1 MNATAKKSCSKCGA
15 SINASAQFCHA
26 CGAKQGAPAKPLS
39 PGLIGLV
46 ALAVVVVVAVIAYGV
61 GKSSTSSGAA
71 APFAASSATG
81 GMPDLSSMSPREQ
94 ADRLFNRVMTAHEAG
109 DIAQMNQFAPMA
121 LSAYDN
127 IGPLD
132 PDAHYHVGLIQ
143 AITGNTAGA
152 LARADSMD
160 AQVPHHLL
168 ASMLRS
174 SVAQMTGDT
183 AAGLAASRDFLE
195 HYDQQIV
202 SGRQEYI
209 DHQRGIEM
217 YKSDAESRV
226 GGTSR

>member
-1 MNATAKKSCSKCGA
+1 MNATAKKTCSNCGA
-15 SINASAQFCHA
+15 SINAAAQFCHA
-26 CGAKQGAPAKPLS
+26 CGTKQGAESKPLS

-61 GKSSTSSGAA
+61 GKSSSPDST
-71 APFAASSATG
+71 AASVPG
-81 GMPDLSSMSPREQ
+81 GGAGALPDISSMSPREQ

-121 LSAYDN
+121 LSAYTN
-127 IGPLD
+127 LGALD
-132 PDAHYHVGLIQ
+132 PDAHYHVGLMQ
-143 AITGNTAGA
+143 AITGDLPGA

-168 ASMLRS
+168 AAMLRS

-183 AAGLAASRDFLE
+183 AAGLAASRAFLE
-195 HYDQQIV
+195 HYDAQIV
-202 SGRQEYI
+202 TGRQEYI

-217 YKSDAESRV
+217 FKSDAESRV
-226 GGTSR
+226 GGAGR

>member
-1 MNATAKKSCSKCGA
+1 MNATAKKSCSNCGA

-26 CGAKQGAPAKPLS
+26 CGAKQGAESKPLS

-61 GKSSTSSGAA
+61 GRSSNPAGSA
-71 APFAASSATG
+71 APFAAGGTG
-81 GMPDLSSMSPREQ
+81 ALPDLSNMSPREQ

-109 DIAQMNQFAPMA
+109 DVAQMNQFAPMA
-121 LSAYDN
+121 LSAYGN
-127 IGPLD
+127 LGPLD
-132 PDAHYHVGLIQ
+132 PDAHYHVGLVQ
-143 AITGNTAGA
+143 AITGNSAGA

-168 ASMLRS
+168 AAMLRS

-195 HYDQQIV
+195 HYDEQIV
-202 SGRQEYI
+202 TGRQEYI

-217 YKSDAESRV
+217 FKSDAESRV
-226 GGTSR
+226 GGAAK

>member
-1 MNATAKKSCSKCGA
+1 MNATAKKTCSNCGA

-26 CGAKQGAPAKPLS
+26 CGAKQGAEAKPLS

-61 GKSSTSSGAA
+61 GRSSTPAGT
-71 APFAASSATG
+71 AASMPG
-81 GMPDLSSMSPREQ
+81 GGAGELPDLSSMSPREQ

-109 DIAQMNQFAPMA
+109 DVAQMNQFAPMA
-121 LSAYDN
+121 LSAYTN
-127 IGPLD
+127 LGSLD
-132 PDAHYHVGLIQ
+132 PDAHYHVGLMQ
-143 AITGNTAGA
+143 AITGNAAGA

-195 HYDQQIV
+195 HYDEQIV
-202 SGRQEYI
+202 TGRQEYI

-217 YKSDAESRV
+217 FKSDAESRV
-226 GGTSR
+226 GGAGQ

>member
-1 MNATAKKSCSKCGA
+1 MNATAKKTCSNCGA

-26 CGAKQGAPAKPLS
+26 CGAKQGAESKHLS

-61 GKSSTSSGAA
+61 GRSSNPAGAA
-71 APFAASSATG
+71 APNATSATG
-81 GMPDLSSMSPREQ
+81 AMPDLSTMSPREQ

-109 DIAQMNQFAPMA
+109 DVAGMNQFAPMA

-127 IGPLD
+127 LGSLD
-132 PDAHYHVGLIQ
+132 PDAHYHVGLMM
-143 AITGNTAGA
+143 AITGDGAGA

-183 AAGLAASRDFLE
+183 TAGLAASRNFLE
-195 HYDQQIV
+195 HYDEQIV
-202 SGRQEYI
+202 TGRQEYI

-217 YKSDAESRV
+217 FKSDAESRV
-226 GGTSR
+226 GGTGR